1 MRAIVQLLVIVG
13 LFTLAGCTTRS
24 DRGKNKDYDVPK
36 TGAEKQDGK

>member
-1 MRAIVQLLVIVG
+1 MRAIFQLLVVIG

-36 TGAEKQDGK
+36 STATQPDGK